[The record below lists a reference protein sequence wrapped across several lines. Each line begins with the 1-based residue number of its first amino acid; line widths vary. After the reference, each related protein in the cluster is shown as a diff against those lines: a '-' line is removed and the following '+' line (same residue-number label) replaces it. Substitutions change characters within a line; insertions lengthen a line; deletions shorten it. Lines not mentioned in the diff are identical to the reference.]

1 MSSNRKNSGDST
13 NSLLSSVSSMTS
25 FKSYDSNEHLYIKNE
40 EKQIDSSNN
49 DVLFNKTNKIQK
61 SRKRDVYVNTPIHS
75 PSIEKWEK
83 LLKERNEQKIT
94 IEDSLDLE
102 ETLEF

>member
-1 MSSNRKNSGDST
+1 MSSNRKNSEDST

>member
-1 MSSNRKNSGDST
+1 MSSNRKNSEDST

-61 SRKRDVYVNTPIHS
+61 SRKRDVYVNTPTPS

-83 LLKERNEQKIT
+83 LLKEKNEQKIS